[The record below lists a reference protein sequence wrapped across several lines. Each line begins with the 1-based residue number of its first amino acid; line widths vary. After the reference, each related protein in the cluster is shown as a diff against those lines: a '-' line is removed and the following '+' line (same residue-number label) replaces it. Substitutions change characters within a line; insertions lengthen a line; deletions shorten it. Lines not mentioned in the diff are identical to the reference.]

1 MGKRLIYAKVLNRQT
16 HQLALIAD
24 LIQCWFI
31 TVLSSHGIDLAYFN
45 TDRDQRSIF
54 LGFEFPE
61 PIFFGY
67 WSQPLYFLGC

>member
-1 MGKRLIYAKVLNRQT
+1 MQDKLCRILRQT

-31 TVLSSHGIDLAYFN
+31 TVLFPGDRLGIF

-61 PIFFGY
+61 PIF
-67 WSQPLYFLGC
+67 LLVTATVFLGC